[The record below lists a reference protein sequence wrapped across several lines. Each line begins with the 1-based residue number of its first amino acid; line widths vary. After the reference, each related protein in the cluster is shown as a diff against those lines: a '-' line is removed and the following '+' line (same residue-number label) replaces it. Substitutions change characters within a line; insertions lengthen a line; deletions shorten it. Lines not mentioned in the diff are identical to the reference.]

1 MFLCTIVSPYFIVE
15 SLQLRGRRQI
25 AKPCKYC
32 FVRVIVFFGVCFLYL
47 FCFSQVGILVKIP
60 YNSPL
65 DANGYR
71 LPQYLYANEFVSE
84 LDLSFCKIK
93 PIGLLHWTS
102 LKRLCIRKSAVCED
116 VIRKVLMGSPRLEYL
131 ELNDCYEF
139 NRLDIVSE
147 SLRKLVIDSCLVG
160 MLESE
165 EHKLELEIVAPKI

>member
-1 MFLCTIVSPYFIVE
+1 M
-15 SLQLRGRRQI
+15 
-25 AKPCKYC
+25 
-32 FVRVIVFFGVCFLYL
+32 
-47 FCFSQVGILVKIP
+47 
-60 YNSPL
+60 
-65 DANGYR
+65 
-71 LPQYLYANEFVSE
+71 PQYLYANEFVSE